1 MRTWLITGANRGLG
15 WHIANAAIA
24 AGDNVVVTGRNL
36 EKITEAFSG
45 YDAKKVVTLALDIA
59 EEDQIRNVVQ
69 SAVAIF
75 GKIDILVNNAGYG
88 QLGPFEN
95 NSPADI
101 DNQFSTNVFGMF
113 NMCRAV
119 LPIMRKETHG
129 HIFNIAS
136 IAGLV
141 GMPGASV
148 YCASKFAVV
157 GFSESLAQEV
167 ADFDIKVTVVSPG
180 SFRTDFLD
188 ASSAHFGSA
197 DIPEYA
203 QFSKKIRDSSEK
215 NNHAQ
220 QGDPAKLGS
229 VIEQLALDPQA
240 PTHFVVGS
248 DAVHIASDRL
258 NSRQLELEAW
268 RELATSTDTPNQG

>member
-24 AGDNVVVTGRNL
+24 VGDNVVVTGRNL
-36 EKITEAFSG
+36 EKVAEAFSG
-45 YDAKKVVTLALDIA
+45 FGTKKVVTLALDVA
-59 EEDQIRNVVQ
+59 VEDQIKNVVQ
-69 SAVAIF
+69 STVATF

-95 NSPADI
+95 NSTTDI
-101 DNQFSTNVFGMF
+101 ENQFSTNVFGML

-119 LPIMRKETHG
+119 LPIMRGGAEG

-167 ADFDIKVTVVSPG
+167 AGFGIKVTVVSPG

-188 ASSAHFGSA
+188 ASSARFGSG
-197 DIPEYA
+197 DISEYA
-203 QFSKKIRDSSEK
+203 DFSRKIRDSSDK

-229 VIEQLALDPQA
+229 AIEQLALHPHA

-248 DAVHIASDRL
+248 DAVELSASRL
-258 NSRQLELEAW
+258 DIRQQELETW
-268 RELATSTDTPNQG
+268 HELATSTDTDE

>member
-36 EKITEAFSG
+36 EKIAEAFSG
-45 YDAKKVVTLALDIA
+45 YDAQKVVTLALNVA
-59 EEDQIRNVVQ
+59 VEDQIRNVVQ
-69 SAVAIF
+69 STVATF

-95 NSPADI
+95 NSATDI
-101 DNQFSTNVFGMF
+101 ENQFSTNVFGMF

-119 LPIMRKETHG
+119 LPIMRGGTEG

-167 ADFDIKVTVVSPG
+167 AGFGIKVTVVSPG

-188 ASSAHFGSA
+188 ASSARFGSA
-197 DIPEYA
+197 DISEYA
-203 QFSKKIRDSSEK
+203 DFSRKIRDSSDK

-229 VIEQLALDPQA
+229 AIEQLALHPQA

-248 DAVHIASDRL
+248 DAVELSASRL
-258 NSRQLELEAW
+258 DIRQQELETW
-268 RELATSTDTPNQG
+268 HELATSTDTDE